1 MALLYARRVRTLAVG
16 ANPVPG
22 WRQACFYSGFVV
34 IGAALTSLGKASQ
47 DLLYVHMIEHLLL
60 GDIAS
65 LLIVLG
71 LTGPL
76 LAPVL
81 RIRVFDR
88 LRALTHPLVAFPL
101 WAVDLY
107 AWHLP
112 VLYQA
117 ALRHPGV
124 HALEHAMFLGFGINM
139 WMCLFG
145 PLPTPSWFGN
155 LGKLIYIVAVRLTG
169 TVLGNIFL
177 WSGTVFYPYY
187 IHGDAI
193 YHISPL
199 ADQNIAGAIMMVEES
214 ILTLGLFCWLFLRT
228 ARESEERQDLLD
240 FAHSRGQELTDA
252 RAARAVAAGRGAE
265 LRRRLERRP
274 RRPERNRASLT
285 RSLRECRI
293 EPAHSRG
300 SSYPRGMCVGCAM
313 CAASAATGFR
323 TWLQTHHFGWLTPR
337 RMRALTIG
345 AMCAAGLVSTVGFSG
360 STTALPQAAAAP
372 AAHHAA
378 TR

>member
-1 MALLYARRVRTLAVG
+1 MLQPTLAVSTDISAALQLGPLALVALLYARRVRTLALG
-16 ANPVPG
+16 ANAVPG

-34 IGAALTSLGKASQ
+34 IGAALTSLGSASQ

-88 LRALTHPLVAFPL
+88 LRALSHPVVAFPL

-117 ALRHPGV
+117 ALRHSGV

-155 LGKLIYIVAVRLTG
+155 LGKLMYIIAVRLTG
-169 TVLGNIFL
+169 TILGNIFL
-177 WSGTVFYPYY
+177 WSGTVFYPFY

-240 FAHSRGQELTDA
+240 FAHSRGQELSDA
-252 RAARAVAAGRGAE
+252 RAARAVAAGKGAE
-265 LRRRLERRP
+265 LRRRL
-274 RRPERNRASLT
+274 SD
-285 RSLRECRI
+285 
-293 EPAHSRG
+293 G
-300 SSYPRGMCVGCAM
+300 G
-313 CAASAATGFR
+313 R
-323 TWLQTHHFGWLTPR
+323 TP
-337 RMRALTIG
+337 
-345 AMCAAGLVSTVGFSG
+345 
-360 STTALPQAAAAP
+360 
-372 AAHHAA
+372 
-378 TR
+378 